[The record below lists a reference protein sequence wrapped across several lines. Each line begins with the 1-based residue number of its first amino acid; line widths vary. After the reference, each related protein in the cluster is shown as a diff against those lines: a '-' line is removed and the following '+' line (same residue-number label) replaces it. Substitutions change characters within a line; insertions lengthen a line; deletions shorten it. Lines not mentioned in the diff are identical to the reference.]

1 MESINRIGVLT
12 SGGDAPGMNAAIR
25 AVVKA
30 GLHYEKEVRG
40 IQKGFLGLIE
50 DLIKPLSSQDVY
62 NIIHRGGTILK
73 SARCEAFRTKE
84 GRQKAFDTMK
94 ARGIDAL
101 VAIGGDGTLTG
112 ARIFGTE
119 FGVPVIGL
127 PGTIDNDLYGTD
139 YTIGYDTA
147 VNTVV
152 TAVDKIRDTAHS
164 HDRLFVVEVMGRDAG
179 FIALRSGIAT
189 GAEKIMIP
197 EAKTFIEDLFDSLA
211 KGKSHDEGAGI
222 IIVAEG
228 DDFGGAMEVEKKIK
242 KRFPDYDVRVSILG
256 HIQRGGAPSAFDR
269 VLASGMGFQAVK
281 GLMDGRSGVM
291 VGSINRKIEFTPLEK
306 TVKYNQPI
314 NVELH
319 SIAEILAL

>member
-1 MESINRIGVLT
+1 MKKIGVLT
-12 SGGDAPGMNAAIR
+12 SGGDTPGMNAAIR

-30 GLHYEKEVRG
+30 GMHYDAEVVG
-40 IQKGFLGLIE
+40 IYKGYYGLIH
-50 DLIKPLSSQDVY
+50 DLIKPLDGNAVY

-73 SARCEAFRTKE
+73 SARCDEFKTAE
-84 GRQKAFDTMK
+84 GRVKAFET
-94 ARGIDAL
+94 IDRHNIEGL
-101 VAIGGDGTLTG
+101 VVIGGDGTLTG
-112 ARIFGTE
+112 ARLLGKEHDLPI
-119 FGVPVIGL
+119 IGL

-152 TAVDKIRDTAHS
+152 AAVDKIRDTAHS
-164 HDRLFVVEVMGRDAG
+164 HDRLFIVEVMGRDAG

-189 GAEKIMIP
+189 GAEKILIP
-197 EAKTFIEDLFDSLA
+197 EARTFIEDLYDSLE
-211 KGKSHDEGAGI
+211 KGRSHDEGAGI

-242 KRFPDYDVRVSILG
+242 KRFPDFDIRVSILG
-256 HIQRGGAPSAFDR
+256 HIQRGGAPSAYDR
-269 VLASGMGFQAVK
+269 VLASGLGYQAVK
-281 GLMDGRSGVM
+281 ALVEGRRGMM
-291 VGSINRKIEFTPLEK
+291 VGSVNRKIEFTPFEQ
-306 TVKYNQPI
+306 TIKYNSPI